1 MYLNQMTVNQEV
13 VFSGAEKSFFSYGT
27 FIAKWDGTK
36 LVLSDKEVGVPWRW
50 GMISEIMPGVIDR
63 GTWVELWDGVQVA
76 IEPVYGRRNLWDV
89 TPSDTGKTER
99 RRFKDY
105 AAAVNS
111 VSMEMAIKKFRRMDW
126 ASQIE
131 VWNRTGCQPQIIA
144 TDDLDGT
151 AFNPVG
157 GFSFSDDWAA
167 EVAPTYYVSG
177 NRLGRL
183 VNIDWEKFGRKL
195 VAYFGGPN
203 DHR

>member
-1 MYLNQMTVNQEV
+1 
-13 VFSGAEKSFFSYGT
+13 
-27 FIAKWDGTK
+27 
-36 LVLSDKEVGVPWRW
+36 
-50 GMISEIMPGVIDR
+50 MISEIMPGVIDR

-195 VAYFGGPN
+195 VAYFGGATN